1 MTPPRPDATD
11 PPCAPFP
18 RTTPWLRGAARAR
31 GGPVRRAVAV
41 LVVIAVLAA
50 TGGCSLLGP
59 APYRLTAIFTKAP
72 SLYEQ
77 AKIKVMGLDAGTV
90 EKITIEGDRVR
101 VDLAVYPEIPL
112 PADVKAV
119 VAPQNTLGERNV
131 VLYPPWKPGQPKIA
145 PGAVIPLGRT
155 DLPVEIDDALDAF
168 TRLTDA
174 LDSDQLGDV
183 AGDLADGVRGRGK
196 TINNALADTA
206 RLTDTLAAQ
215 DQQLID
221 LAKGLNRL
229 ATSLNKREGQV
240 TKTIDAFA
248 EASATLAEER
258 RRLRGFISGM
268 AQFVRRGDVLIE
280 AYQERLPQGV
290 ATLSEVVLTVRANS
304 EQMAQT
310 IKGAADFADVII
322 DAWDKEQ
329 HVLKIRVVLNAMT
342 RAWLAPLF
350 DSLNLPKLK
359 CLGGG
364 LSNCP
369 YERERR

>member
-1 MTPPRPDATD
+1 MSPGTRRR
-11 PPCAPFP
+11 P
-18 RTTPWLRGAARAR
+18 RTLARRGMAL
-31 GGPVRRAVAV
+31 
-41 LVVIAVLAA
+41 LVMALLLAA

-59 APYRLTAIFTKAP
+59 APYHLTAIFAKAP

-77 AKIKVMGLDAGTV
+77 ARVKVMGLDAGTV
-90 EKITIEGDRVR
+90 EKITIEGDKVR
-101 VDLAVYPEIPL
+101 VDMSVYPEIPL
-112 PADVKAV
+112 PDDVKAV

-131 VLYPPWKPGQPKIA
+131 VLYPPWKPGKPKIA

-168 TRLTDA
+168 TKLTEA
-174 LDSDQLGDV
+174 LDSDKLGDV

-206 RLTDTLAAQ
+206 KLTGTLAAQ
-215 DQQLID
+215 DKQLID

-229 ATSLNKREGQV
+229 ATSLNEREGQV

-258 RRLRGFISGM
+258 RRLRGFVAGM
-268 AQFVRRGDVLIE
+268 AEFVRRGDVLIE

-290 ATLSEVVLTVRANS
+290 ATLSEMVLTVRANS
-304 EQMAQT
+304 EQLAQA
-310 IKGAADFADVII
+310 IKGAADFADVVV

-350 DSLNLPKLK
+350 ESLNLPRMS
-359 CLGGG
+359 CLPGG

-369 YERERR
+369 YERGSR